1 MKKYKAVFSDIDGT
15 LLNSKHQIPENTRK
29 KIKQINQNG
38 IPYVLVSARMPKG
51 MTAIRAELEAK
62 SPMICY
68 SGALVVDEEDRPIYS
83 VAMPQEVAMK
93 LCRRVYELNSKI
105 SVNIY
110 TNDEWLVKDKKEYWA
125 AQESDITGVIPQ
137 EVSFEDEEV
146 YKEVHKVLC
155 MGDKKEGDKRM
166 KIVVCA
172 KQVPDTT
179 EVKLDPKTNTLIR
192 DGVPSIINPDDKAG
206 IEAALQLKE
215 KCPGSTVTVVSM
227 GPPQADV
234 ALREALA
241 MGCDDALLISDR
253 AFGGAD
259 TWATSSTIAAALK
272 KLDYDVIITGRQAID
287 GDTAQVGPQ
296 IAEHLGIPQVSY
308 VEKMDVEGEDTLVVQ
323 RQFEDRHQ
331 IIEVKTPCLLTA
343 LAELADPRYMSVHGV
358 FDAYREKEVKVW
370 GLEDIKDTVNEGN
383 IGLKGSPTRVKKSF
397 TKQAKGVGTI
407 LNDLSDDEAVAAI
420 VEKLQEKH
428 II

>member
-1 MKKYKAVFSDIDGT
+1 
-15 LLNSKHQIPENTRK
+15 
-29 KIKQINQNG
+29 
-38 IPYVLVSARMPKG
+38 
-51 MTAIRAELEAK
+51 
-62 SPMICY
+62 
-68 SGALVVDEEDRPIYS
+68 
-83 VAMPQEVAMK
+83 
-93 LCRRVYELNSKI
+93 
-105 SVNIY
+105 
-110 TNDEWLVKDKKEYWA
+110 
-125 AQESDITGVIPQ
+125 
-137 EVSFEDEEV
+137 
-146 YKEVHKVLC
+146 
-155 MGDKKEGDKRM
+155 M

-215 KCPGSTVTVVSM
+215 KVGGTVTVISM
-227 GPPQADV
+227 GPPQADA

-241 MGCDDALLISDR
+241 MGCDEAILVTDR

-308 VEKMDVEGEDTLVVQ
+308 AEEILEAAEDKLVVK
-323 RQFEDRHQ
+323 RQFEDRYHVME
-331 IIEVKTPCLLTA
+331 IKTPCLITA
-343 LAELADPRYMSVHGV
+343 LSELATPRYMTVHGI

-370 GLEDIKDTVNEGN
+370 TLEELKDTVDMAN
-383 IGLKGSPTRVKKSF
+383 IGLKGSPTNVKQSF
-397 TKQAKGVGTI
+397 TKQAKGKG
-407 LNDLSDDEAVAAI
+407 LYYKDLSPEEAVETI
-420 VEKLQEKH
+420 VAKLEERH